1 MKAAREPWGAPALL
15 SRSVSLAPRDPVYA
29 LAWGEAYRRLAADDP
44 RLLSR
49 AEEAYRHGLAE
60 QPPSPDLMIALA
72 QTQSARNDTRGAEAT
87 YRSLLARD
95 PLQPAALLGLAR
107 ILVTTGRP
115 GDALPLLE
123 RRAQYAVRDPQGWYA
138 LGQAREATG
147 SVDAARAAYEKVAR
161 LAPGDQEAQAALRRL
176 GR

>member
-1 MKAAREPWGAPALL
+1 
-15 SRSVSLAPRDPVYA
+15 
-29 LAWGEAYRRLAADDP
+29 
-44 RLLSR
+44 
-49 AEEAYRHGLAE
+49 
-60 QPPSPDLMIALA
+60 MIALA
-72 QTQSARNDTRGAEAT
+72 ETQSAQSNGKGAEAT

-115 GDALPLLE
+115 AEALPLLE
-123 RRAQYAVRDPQGWYA
+123 RRAHYAAQDPRGWYT

-147 SVDAARAAYEKVAR
+147 SVDAARAAYEEVAR
-161 LAPGDQEAQAALRRL
+161 LAPGDQGAQAALRRL